1 MVELQRSLTDMSW
14 LRDGDLATIA
24 APMDFV
30 GVNFCERHLVGPDP
44 DDPHGWIKQ
53 PDPGPITAGAIG
65 IHPDGL
71 REVLVRVARE
81 YTDLPLYV
89 TENGAAF
96 HDYVDPEGEVDD
108 EERVAFLDGHL
119 RVVAQAI
126 AEGADVRGCFVWSL
140 LDNFEWADGY
150 SRRFGIVYVDYR
162 TQERICKRSAH
173 WYGRVARGNAVGAA
187 AEQTTVAVAADA
199 SD

>member
-1 MVELQRSLTDMSW
+1 MT
-14 LRDGDLATIA
+14 
-24 APMDFV
+24 P
-30 GVNFCERHLVGPDP
+30 NP
-44 DDPHGWIKQ
+44 DDPRGWVKQ
-53 PDPGPITAGAIG
+53 PDPGPLTGGGVG

-96 HDYVDPEGEVDD
+96 FDYVDPEGGVDD

-119 RVVAQAI
+119 RATAQAI
-126 AEGADVRGCFVWSL
+126 AEGADVRGYFVWSL
-140 LDNFEWADGY
+140 LDNFEWADGH

-162 TQERICKRSAH
+162 TQERIPKLSAA
-173 WYGRVARGNAVGAA
+173 WYADVARANALGRALDSV
-187 AEQTTVAVAADA
+187 TAD
-199 SD
+199 